1 MLGTAIIVFREV
13 LHTLVG
19 YVSQLAGIQ
28 VLFYFATLAIIG
40 ALMRR
45 FGKNG
50 APRQG
55 GSGPSL
61 SRLAGAV
68 LATGLGAAAT
78 APPAQAEFKLRYP
91 YVDYREIE
99 LEHNGDTTF
108 DKSKSGKN
116 NNQSYTNEIEVGAT
130 PFWLFGLEAESAAPS
145 GANLRY
151 TATTVE
157 NIFQLTPQGKYWA
170 DLGFFAEYA
179 HAASRRDA
187 DSFTFGPLIQK
198 ELYDVMGTDTAHTLN
213 LFFSKEVGRN
223 RTDAT
228 PFFYAWQSRFRLDP
242 HFEPGIEL
250 YGLIDDI
257 EAPGKLADQQ
267 HRAGPVVVGL
277 HSLAPYGKIKY
288 EVGYLFGLTHAT
300 ENGAVRWRLEYE
312 IPF

>member
-1 MLGTAIIVFREV
+1 M
-13 LHTLVG
+13 
-19 YVSQLAGIQ
+19 
-28 VLFYFATLAIIG
+28 
-40 ALMRR
+40 
-45 FGKNG
+45 
-50 APRQG
+50 
-55 GSGPSL
+55 
-61 SRLAGAV
+61 
-68 LATGLGAAAT
+68 
-78 APPAQAEFKLRYP
+78 
-91 YVDYREIE
+91 
-99 LEHNGDTTF
+99 
-108 DKSKSGKN
+108 
-116 NNQSYTNEIEVGAT
+116 
-130 PFWLFGLEAESAAPS
+130 
-145 GANLRY
+145 
-151 TATTVE
+151 
-157 NIFQLTPQGKYWA
+157 
-170 DLGFFAEYA
+170 
-179 HAASRRDA
+179 
-187 DSFTFGPLIQK
+187 
-198 ELYDVMGTDTAHTLN
+198 MGTDTAHTLN